1 MQEKLASLEMQGYK
15 TFAKQ
20 TTMQFPAR
28 ITAIIGPNGS
38 GKSNI
43 ADGIRWVLGEQSYS
57 ILRAKR
63 TEDLIYSGSE
73 IRSRSGMAAVSI
85 VFNNRDGWLPIDYAE
100 VVLTRRA
107 YRDGQNEYL
116 LNGQR
121 VRLKDI
127 HELLGKTGLS
137 DHTYTIIGQGLVD
150 VALSI
155 KPDERRKLFEEAAG
169 IGVYRTRK
177 EDALKRL
184 DISQRNLERAS
195 DIVDE
200 IKPRLRSL
208 ERQAARFGEY
218 QIVQES
224 LQKNL
229 RDWYG
234 YHWYKAQEEIEI
246 TKTDLDQA
254 EKEAAIAVEKSQ
266 GQQTALVNL
275 REKIQSKRNE
285 INTLHLSMQK
295 FHEAMQ
301 LKHQELAIHEERNQA
316 IERNLQQLETDK
328 GNLNEVLRSDLENI
342 EILRSEIRE
351 LETTLAETQ
360 KAKDA
365 SWQKLDAGLKERQS
379 LDRQRNELQAQLMAA
394 EKDLVV
400 YRSRQQ
406 DLNERIETFHSQ
418 KFNHSHS
425 LKEIDSQEQAA
436 RQNLLVAEEALKEIE
451 ASQKEIDASRLK
463 LNEERSTLAKQVD
476 QNLTQINRLNL
487 EKNKAGNRLDLLNQS
502 QASLAG
508 YSDGAKSLLK
518 LATQK
523 KSAGLTDLAS
533 KLEIPQEYEVAIAA
547 ALGEAL
553 DVLVLGNGT
562 NLEETLQGLGREV
575 TDRVAVTGLSWGA
588 ALKPR
593 TRQLTD
599 GVLGVASE
607 LITASNG
614 LEPVLARL
622 LGEYLVV
629 KDLTVVETARKANP
643 DLNIVTLAGEVY
655 LKNGVA
661 FLGKVKSG
669 GKVSYLRTRKE
680 LEQELQAVESEF
692 EKTTSISKSLQSQKE
707 ALQGQ
712 MDQLLQK
719 ETGTREK
726 HSAAVQAKNNASL
739 NLSKLGNQRDWLK
752 RQMETLEKEFSS
764 AEETLA
770 KLKEATLSKD
780 AAVKTL
786 TQKIDEIRTLQ
797 RQKQTD
803 GLQQIY
809 SNLETEYKVLS
820 QRLSLRQAN
829 LKEAE
834 QRFKSEQL
842 RLSDLDK
849 RLETNASNSL
859 VITKQIKQLRE
870 DLDTATLEAK
880 TLQSQELDPELVIL
894 GDLEKEL
901 EALQAIAGLSQKD
914 LSNRDRLVTHF
925 QLEFARQQEKLNALR
940 SRIEDDFG
948 LIEFEYRNA
957 YAVLTPLPFP
967 DMVIETL
974 SAVQALPEN
983 IDEEIR
989 EQKAQIRRMGTVNV
1003 EAQAEYQEVKQ
1014 RFTDLTTQI
1023 KDLNAAIED
1032 IKKLV
1037 VDLDEIMR
1045 KEFTTTFNAVAV
1057 EFSRMFARLFNGGSA
1072 KLILSDSDDPI
1083 EGGIEIE
1090 ARLPGKREQGLVL
1103 LSGGERSLTAV
1114 ALVFAL
1120 LKISPTPFCILDEVD
1135 AMLDES
1141 NVGRFIDL
1149 LKDLSNDTQFILITH
1164 NRNTVQAADVI
1175 YGITMGK
1182 DGASQLM
1189 SLKLEDVDAEFLK

>member
-15 TFAKQ
+15 TFAK
-20 TTMQFPAR
+20 TSTMQFPAR

-85 VFNNRDGWLPIDYAE
+85 VFNNSDGWLPIDYEE

-127 HELLGKTGLS
+127 HELLGKTGLG

-169 IGVYRTRK
+169 IGIYRTRK
-177 EDALKRL
+177 EEALKRL
-184 DISQRNLERAS
+184 DVSQRNLERAS

-218 QIVQES
+218 QIVQEN

-234 YHWYKAQEEIEI
+234 YHWYKAQEEIEA
-246 TKTDLDQA
+246 TKADLEKA
-254 EKEAAIAVEKSQ
+254 ERDSSVASQKSQ
-266 GQQTALVNL
+266 EQQIALASL
-275 REKIQSKRNE
+275 REKIQLKRNDV
-285 INTLHLSMQK
+285 NALHLSMQK
-295 FHEAMQ
+295 LHEAMQ
-301 LKHQELAIHEERNQA
+301 LKNQDLAILEERNQA
-316 IERNLQQLETDK
+316 LERNLQQLEIDK
-328 GNLNEVLRSDLENI
+328 ETLSEVLTSDLESQ
-342 EILRSEIRE
+342 ETLKAEIRD
-351 LETTLAETQ
+351 LEIALAET
-360 KAKDA
+360 KTAKDT
-365 SWQKLDAGLKERQS
+365 SWQKLEASNKERQS
-379 LDRQRNELQAQLMAA
+379 LDKQRNELQSQLLTT

-400 YRSRQQ
+400 NRSRQQ
-406 DLNERIETFHSQ
+406 DLIDRLNAFLFQ
-418 KFNHSHS
+418 KANHEKS
-425 LKEIDSQEQAA
+425 LNEIDLQEQAA
-436 RQNLLVAEEALKEIE
+436 RDSLTKAEEASKEIE
-451 ASQKEIDASRLK
+451 ATQKELDSHRAK
-463 LNEERSTLAKQVD
+463 LNEERAALVRQID
-476 QNLTQINRLNL
+476 QNLSQINRLNV
-487 EKNKAGNRLDLLNQS
+487 EKNKASNRLDLLNQS

-508 YSDGAKSLLK
+508 YSEGAKGLLK
-518 LATQK
+518 NAAQK
-523 KSAGLTDLAS
+523 TSLGITDFAS
-533 KLEIPQEYEVAIAA
+533 KLEIPQDYEVAIAA

-562 NLEETLQGLGREV
+562 NLEETLQGLGKDV
-575 TDRVAVTGLSWGA
+575 TERVAVTGLSWIDESKA
-588 ALKPR
+588 KARKIV
-593 TRQLTD
+593 D
-599 GVLGVASE
+599 GVIGVASD
-607 LITASNG
+607 LISTSSG
-614 LEPVLARL
+614 LEPILQRL
-622 LGEYLVV
+622 LGDFLIV
-629 KDLTVVETARKANP
+629 KDLTVIDSVRKANP
-643 DLNIVTLAGEVY
+643 GLNLVTLEGEVY
-655 LKNGVA
+655 LSNGVA
-661 FLGKVKSG
+661 LLGKVKTG

-680 LEQELQAVESEF
+680 LEAELQAVELQID
-692 EKTTSISKSLQSQKE
+692 KTSSISKSLQNQKD

-712 MDQLLQK
+712 LDQIAQK
-719 ETGTREK
+719 ETSTREK
-726 HSAAVQAKNNASL
+726 LNASLQAKNNVSL
-739 NLSKLGNQRDWLK
+739 GLAKLSNQRDWLK
-752 RQMETLEKEFSS
+752 RQLETLENESISS
-764 AEETLA
+764 EETLA
-770 KLKEATLSKD
+770 KLKNSIISKD
-780 AAVKTL
+780 SIVKTL
-786 TQKIDEIRTLQ
+786 TQKIDEIRNLQ
-797 RQKQTD
+797 RERQSD
-803 GLQQIY
+803 NLQQVY
-809 SNLETEYKVLS
+809 SNLETEHKVLN
-820 QRLSLRQAN
+820 QRLSLRLASM
-829 LKEAE
+829 KEAE
-834 QRFKSEQL
+834 QRLNSEQMRFL
-842 RLSDLDK
+842 DLEK
-849 RLETNASNSL
+849 RMEANATNL
-859 VITKQIKQLRE
+859 VAIAAQIMKLRE
-870 DLDTATLEAK
+870 GLDASSLQAK
-880 TLQSQELDPELVIL
+880 TLQSQELDPQLADL
-894 GDLEKEL
+894 GELEKDL
-901 EALQAIAGLSQKD
+901 DTLQAEASLSQKE
-914 LSNRDRLVTHF
+914 LSNRDRLVTHY

-974 SAVQALPEN
+974 SAVQELPEN

-989 EQKAQIRRMGTVNV
+989 ELKAQIRRMGTVNV

-1014 RFTDLTTQI
+1014 RFTDLTNQI
-1023 KDLNAAIED
+1023 KDLNAAIDD

-1045 KEFTTTFNAVAV
+1045 KEFTSTFNAVAV

-1072 KLILSDSDDPI
+1072 KLILSDSEDPI

-1189 SLKLEDVDAEFLK
+1189 SLKLEEVDADFLK

>member
-1 MQEKLASLEMQGYK
+1 MQEKLASLDLQGYK
-15 TFAKQ
+15 TFARQ
-20 TTMQFPAR
+20 CAMQFPAR

-73 IRSRSGMAAVSI
+73 LRSRSGMAAVSI
-85 VFNNRDGWLPIDYAE
+85 VFNNADGWLPIDYEE

-127 HELLGKTGLS
+127 HELLGKTGLG

-177 EDALKRL
+177 EEALKRL
-184 DISQRNLERAS
+184 DVSQRNLERAS

-218 QIVQES
+218 QIVQEN

-229 RDWYG
+229 RNWYG
-234 YHWYKAQEEIEI
+234 YHWYKAQEEIEA
-246 TKTDLDQA
+246 TKTALEKA
-254 EKEAAIAVEKSQ
+254 EKDSSVAVEKSQ
-266 GQQTALVNL
+266 GEQAALENL
-275 REKIQSKRNE
+275 REKIHLKR
-285 INTLHLSMQK
+285 IDVDALHLTMQK
-295 FHEAMQ
+295 LHEAIQ
-301 LKHQELAIHEERNQA
+301 LKHQEMAILEERNQA
-316 IERNLQQLETDK
+316 LNRSIQQLEADK
-328 GNLNEVLRSDLENI
+328 GTLNEVLQSDTQN
-342 EILRSEIRE
+342 
-351 LETTLAETQ
+351 LETLKVEIQNLETALTETQ
-360 KAKDA
+360 TAKDA
-365 SWQKLDAGLKERQS
+365 SWQKLDASIKERQS
-379 LDRQRNELQAQLMAA
+379 LDKRRSELQGQLVAA
-394 EKDLVV
+394 EKELVV
-400 YRSRQQ
+400 FRLRQQ
-406 DLNERIETFHSQ
+406 DLTERLETFQSQ
-418 KFNHSHS
+418 KINHANS
-425 LKEIDSQEQAA
+425 LKEMDLQEQAA
-436 RQNLLVAEEALKEIE
+436 KENLNHSEEALHGIELIQKEIE
-451 ASQKEIDASRLK
+451 SQRAK
-463 LNEERSTLAKQVD
+463 LNEERAALAKQLD
-476 QNLTQINRLNL
+476 QNLTQINRLNV

-508 YSDGAKSLLK
+508 YSEGAKGLLK
-518 LATQK
+518 LAAQK
-523 KSAGLTDLAS
+523 KTPGLTDLAS

-575 TDRVAVTGLSWGA
+575 SDRVAVTGLNWGSNSGPKMQKSVEG
-588 ALKPR
+588 LIG
-593 TRQLTD
+593 L
-599 GVLGVASE
+599 ASE
-607 LITASNG
+607 IIKTSNG
-614 LEPVLARL
+614 LELILERL
-622 LGEYLVV
+622 LGNYLVV
-629 KDLTVVETARKANP
+629 KDLAVVEPARKANP
-643 DLNIVTLAGEVY
+643 AMNIVTLAGEVY
-655 LKNGVA
+655 LNNGVA
-661 FLGKVKSG
+661 LLGKVKTG
-669 GKVSYLRTRKE
+669 GKVGYLRTRKE
-680 LEQELQAVESEF
+680 LEAELQAVELEF
-692 EKTTSISKSLQSQKE
+692 EKAGIVSKALQIQKE
-707 ALQGQ
+707 ALQAQ
-712 MDQLLQK
+712 FDQLAQK
-719 ETGTREK
+719 ESTIQEK
-726 HSAAVQAKNNASL
+726 YTSSLQAKNSASL
-739 NLSKLGNQRDWLK
+739 SLAKLSNQRDWLK
-752 RQMETLEKEFSS
+752 RQLETLEKELTP
-764 AEETLA
+764 AGETLVKLEGSISA
-770 KLKEATLSKD
+770 KE

-786 TQKIDEIRTLQ
+786 MQNIDEIRSLQ
-797 RQKQTD
+797 RERQTD
-803 GLQQIY
+803 ELQQIF
-809 SNLETEYKVLS
+809 SNLETELKVLS
-820 QRLSLRQAN
+820 QRLTLRQTS

-834 QRFKSEQL
+834 QRLKSEQI
-842 RLSDLDK
+842 RASDLES
-849 RLETNASNSL
+849 RLEANVTTAE
-859 VITKQIKQLRE
+859 VIAEQIKLLRE
-870 DLDTATLEAK
+870 GLEAANEQAK
-880 TLQSQELDPELVIL
+880 AMQSQELDPQIAALTK
-894 GDLEKEL
+894 LENEL
-901 EALQAIAGLSQKD
+901 ETLQAEVSLSQKE

-925 QLEFARQQEKLNALR
+925 QLELARQQEKLNALR
-940 SRIEDDFG
+940 SRIDDDFG
-948 LIEFEYRNA
+948 LIEFEYRNT
-957 YAVLTPLPFP
+957 YPILTPLPFP

-974 SAVQALPEN
+974 SEVQELPES

-989 EQKAQIRRMGTVNV
+989 ELKAQIRRMGTVNM
-1003 EAQAEYQEVKQ
+1003 EAQSEYQEVKQ
-1014 RFTDLTTQI
+1014 RLTDLTTQI

-1032 IKKLV
+1032 IKKMV

-1045 KEFTTTFNAVAV
+1045 KEFTATFNAVAV

-1072 KLILSDSDDPI
+1072 KLILSDNEDPI

-1149 LKDLSNDTQFILITH
+1149 LKDLSHDTQFILITH

-1175 YGITMGK
+1175 YGVTMGK

-1189 SLKLEDVDAEFLK
+1189 SLKLEEVDATFLK